1 MDELDLILAIN
12 AKRKS
17 PCPQEDCF
25 RGFKLIR
32 TFYFFFFKI

>member
-17 PCPQEDCF
+17 PCPQEDYV
-25 RGFKLIR
+25 LEASS
-32 TFYFFFFKI
+32 